1 MKKLIFTIFISVVIS
16 GNNVMIDF
24 NNETYCDDFNIVINE
39 INYNP
44 ALDLGQE
51 DADYEFI
58 ELYNNGDEAVNL
70 HGWFLSINSVG
81 SCYQFGDVTI
91 EPFSY
96 IVLARNG
103 DTYPGSIHL
112 GEVNA
117 LDNSGD
123 MITLRNNWYLIVDRV
138 TYNDGQ
144 NCDESCGQCWPSNAD
159 AGGSTLELINPDFDN
174 NNALSWQDSF
184 VIPGG
189 TPGYANSSDDGSVYG
204 CTDINACNYNSEATI
219 DNGSCEYANEE
230 YDCDGNCLINID
242 CFGVCGGDA
251 IVDECGVCGGS
262 GIGDDFCDCN
272 GNTLDCFGVCGGDA
286 IVDECGVCGG
296 SIEDESLCPMPGF
309 MLSFGEYDLA
319 NNSVDI
325 ILNNE
330 SIVSGFQFE
339 LTGLQIIEIVSL
351 SLEDYDFSVYSSD
364 STVIGFSMSGDVIQ
378 PSNTS
383 IIRVFFSEG
392 FDSVFCIESVILSDA
407 QGESLDV
414 SLGDCLS
421 IAGCTDEM
429 ACNYGDYQFS
439 CDDCCDYGEM
449 YWLDTDGDGLGFMG
463 EDLMFCE
470 DPGSPWVQN
479 HDDEYPNCASNFVDE
494 CGECDGDNSSCSGCL
509 DSTAFNFN
517 CLNGNWPTSA
527 TFGCD
532 DEVIVSDDSCL
543 YPPDSFDFNQ
553 STKQAFY
560 KILDGSINGEDLE
573 YMGVW
578 IGAFRNDECVG
589 SWPWVGEFT
598 TVPVMGDDG
607 EFYSE
612 GYMLEGELPEFFMY
626 DPATNQKYSATL
638 SSNFEWIDLE
648 IYHVDDIFVNFD
660 CNGVVDGVSVVDECG
675 ICDGDG
681 FLDNCLG
688 NNSCS
693 DMDCFGVCGGEDICD
708 VGAFNNWTDYG
719 FFMGDVNV
727 DFQVDIIDI
736 TNQVN
741 YALDNPAP
749 NQYQF
754 WASDMNIDMDLNI
767 IDILHLSN
775 HILGMARSSSYAE
788 AYLDQKT
795 LYTTSEIGGI
805 QFTGKIVSDID
816 SNDIISSHNGKTIIY
831 NLNGMLNTS
840 EFIFESEPIDLIVVS
855 ANAEIVA
862 LSEPVYFELGKAYP
876 NPFNPTTSLDFS
888 LMVDSYVSIKIYNMQ
903 GREVAVLTNSYYSS
917 GNHTVTWNAD
927 KFSSGIYFV
936 KMESDNFVDSQ
947 KLMLIK

>member
-1 MKKLIFTIFISVVIS
+1 MIKLIFAILISLVIS
-16 GNNVMIDF
+16 GNNIVIDF
-24 NNETYCDDFNIVINE
+24 NNETYCDDFNIIINE

-44 ALDLGQE
+44 SLDLGQE

-70 HGWFLSINSVG
+70 HGWFLSIDSVG

-96 IVLARNG
+96 LVLARNG
-103 DTYPGSIHL
+103 DTYSGSVHL
-112 GEVNA
+112 GSVNA

-123 MITLRNNWYLIVDRV
+123 IITLRNNWYFIVDRV
-138 TYNDGQ
+138 AYNDGQ
-144 NCDESCGQCWPSNAD
+144 NCDESCGQCWPSNSD
-159 AGGSTLELINPDFDN
+159 AGGATLELINPDFDN
-174 NNALSWQDSF
+174 SNALSWQDSF
-184 VIPGG
+184 VVPGG
-189 TPGYANSSDDGSVYG
+189 TPGYTNSSDDGSIYG
-204 CTDINACNYNSEATI
+204 CTDIDACNYNSEATI
-219 DNGSCEYANEE
+219 DNGSCEYANDD
-230 YDCDGNCLINID
+230 YDCDGNCLVNVD

-251 IVDECGVCGGS
+251 VVDECGECGGL
-262 GIGDDFCDCN
+262 GVGDDFCDCD
-272 GNTLDCFGVCGGDA
+272 GNVLDCFGVCGGDA
-286 IVDECGVCGG
+286 VVDECGICGG
-296 SIEDESLCPMPGF
+296 SIEDEYLCPMPGF
-309 MLSFGEYDLA
+309 MLSFGEYDLDT
-319 NNSVDI
+319 NSVDI

-330 SIVSGFQFE
+330 SVVSGFQFE
-339 LTGLQIIEIVSL
+339 LSGLQIIEIVSL
-351 SLEDYDFSVYSSD
+351 SLADYDFSVYSSD
-364 STVIGFSMSGDVIQ
+364 STVIGFSMSGDIIQ
-378 PSNTS
+378 PSNTP
-383 IIRVFFSEG
+383 IIRIFFNED
-392 FDSVFCIESVILSDA
+392 FESVFCIENAILSDA
-407 QGESLDV
+407 QGESLD
-414 SLGDCLS
+414 LITGDCLS
-421 IAGCTDEM
+421 IAGCTDQT

-463 EDLMFCE
+463 QDSMFCE
-470 DPGSPWVQN
+470 DPGSLWVQN

-509 DSTAFNFN
+509 DSSAFNFN
-517 CLNGNWPTSA
+517 CLNGNWPTST

-532 DEVIVSDDSCL
+532 DEVIVSDSSCL

-553 STKQAFY
+553 STRQAFY
-560 KILDGSINGEDLE
+560 KFSDGSINNQNLE
-573 YMGVW
+573 YMGIW
-578 IGAFRNDECVG
+578 IGAFKNGECVG

-612 GYMLEGELPEFFMY
+612 GYMSEGELPDFFIY
-626 DPATNQKYSATL
+626 DPATNQKYRATL
-638 SSNFEWIDLE
+638 SSNFEWFNLE
-648 IYHVDDIFVNFD
+648 IYHIDDISVNFD
-660 CNGVVDGVSVVDECG
+660 CNGVVDGESVIDECG

-681 FLDNCLG
+681 FLDDCLG

-693 DMDCFGVCGGEDICD
+693 DMDCFGVCGGEDSCD
-708 VGAFNNWTDYG
+708 VGSFNNWTDYG

-741 YALDNPAP
+741 YVLDNPSP

-788 AYLDQKT
+788 AYLDQKN
-795 LYTTSEIGGI
+795 LYTTGNIGGI
-805 QFTGKIVSDID
+805 QFSGKLVSDVDPNDIVS
-816 SNDIISSHNGKTIIY
+816 SYNGKTIIY
-831 NLNGMLNTS
+831 NLNGLLNTS
-840 EFIFESEPIDLIVVS
+840 EFVFESQPIDLIIVS
-855 ANAEIVA
+855 SDAEIVH
-862 LSEPVYFELGKAYP
+862 LSEPIYFELREAYP

-888 LMVDSYVSIKIYNMQ
+888 LMVDSHVSIKVYNMQ
-903 GREVAVLTNSYYSS
+903 GREVAVLANNYYSS
-917 GNHTVTWNAD
+917 GNHTVNWSANE
-927 KFSSGIYFV
+927 FSSGIYFV
-936 KMESDNFVDSQ
+936 KMVSENFVDTQ